1 MNQLLERFQDLEPNR
16 KLALAIAAP
25 ILVLVAYWFLILSP
39 RLTRTTEIRQH
50 IDDMLQERD
59 RKAQEAAALP
69 ERQKEVED
77 LDRQLKIAMARLPD
91 QKEIDDLLS
100 SVSDL
105 ARAAGLDILVFRQ
118 KPETYQDF
126 YAEVPVEMQVRGRY
140 HDVGAFLDRV
150 GKMDRIVTVRDLV
163 MKDPKIAGDDVIIQE
178 TSRVTTYRFLSE
190 AERQALIQQKK
201 IQPDPEGGDK
211 AKAASGGNAGAT
223 R

>member
-1 MNQLLERFQDLEPNR
+1 VNQLLERFQELEPSR
-16 KLALAIAAP
+16 KLALAIVAP
-25 ILVLVAYWFLILSP
+25 LLLVAAYWFFLLSP
-39 RLTRTTEIRQH
+39 RLERTASVRRH

-59 RKAQEAAALP
+59 RKAQEVALLP

-91 QKEIDDLLS
+91 EKEIDDLLS

-105 ARAAGLDILVFRQ
+105 ARSAGLDILVFRQ

-150 GKMDRIVTVRDLV
+150 GKMDRIVTVRDLG
-163 MKDPKIAGDDVIIQE
+163 MKDPKVVDDEIVLQAS
-178 TSRVTTYRFLSE
+178 SRVTTYRFLSD

-201 IQPDPEGGDK
+201 IQPDGEGADKGKGGKPEK
-211 AKAASGGNAGAT
+211 EK
-223 R
+223 